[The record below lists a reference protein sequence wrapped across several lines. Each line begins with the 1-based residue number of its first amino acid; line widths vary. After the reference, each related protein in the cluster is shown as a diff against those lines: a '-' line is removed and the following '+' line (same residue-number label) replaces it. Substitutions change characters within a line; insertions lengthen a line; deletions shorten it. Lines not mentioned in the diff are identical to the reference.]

1 MNEKTDRGLLE
12 LAAKAACIEIARNR
26 LDDPLQRNMLVKES
40 TRNPGQPMGEWNP
53 LNDDGDAM
61 ALQRA
66 LYLSI
71 DAGYHCCQI
80 VVSRREYAGMPA
92 IEVVVNGDRPG
103 ATMTGGLYRR
113 AIVMAAAQIGEAM
126 P

>member
-1 MNEKTDRGLLE
+1 MNEKTDRELLE
-12 LAAKAACIEIARNR
+12 LAAKAACLKIWEGRNTTG
-26 LDDPLQRNMLVKES
+26 LHPCMNALSAPK
-40 TRNPGQPMGEWNP
+40 WNP
-53 LNDDGDAM
+53 LTDDGDAM

-80 VVSRREYAGMPA
+80 VVSRKQYAGMPA
-92 IEVVVNGDRPG
+92 IEVVVDGDRPG
-103 ATMTGGLYRR
+103 ATMSSRLYRR